1 MVAVGITLQCFGTVL
16 GPGFQGFLDG
26 HTQDATLGLAPSI
39 GDPFTGTMWSKD
51 DSGTAT
57 TLQCLGFASDPRR
70 FLDGHTQDATLGL
83 APTTD
88 PPFTG
93 TRWAM
98 LQVPS
103 VALQCLGD
111 APGPGF
117 QGFLDGHTQDATLG
131 LAATTDP
138 PFTGTRWQMR
148 EVSSGVFTFQCLG
161 DAPGPGFQGFL
172 DGHTQDATLGL
183 AATTDP
189 PFTGTRWQMR
199 QVPSEI
205 FTLQCLGDAPG
216 PGFQGFLDGHT
227 QDATLGLAATTDPPF
242 TGTRWR
248 ANFQTGLNVS
258 VQATKHQEGA
268 FLTITGGGF
277 PQGGQ
282 VDIALFGVPRRIN
295 PSEIFSATA
304 NEPGGSFHSE
314 RS

>member
-138 PFTGTRWQMR
+138 PFTGTRW
-148 EVSSGVFTFQCLG
+148 
-161 DAPGPGFQGFL
+161 
-172 DGHTQDATLGL
+172 
-183 AATTDP
+183 
-189 PFTGTRWQMR
+189 
-199 QVPSEI
+199 
-205 FTLQCLGDAPG
+205 
-216 PGFQGFLDGHT
+216 
-227 QDATLGLAATTDPPF
+227 
-242 TGTRWR
+242 R

-304 NEPGGSFHSE
+304 NEPGGRFTVSDRDERCTSDNPGDAFGDVIVVARDRASGNFALTTVSTSFWVCT
-314 RS
+314 

>member
-189 PFTGTRWQMR
+189 PFTGTRW
-199 QVPSEI
+199 
-205 FTLQCLGDAPG
+205 
-216 PGFQGFLDGHT
+216 
-227 QDATLGLAATTDPPF
+227 
-242 TGTRWR
+242 R

-304 NEPGGSFHSE
+304 NEPGGRFTVSDRDERCTSDNPGDAFGDVIVVARDRASGNFALTTVSTSFWVCT
-314 RS
+314 

>member
-57 TLQCLGFASDPRR
+57 TQQCLGFASDPRR

-103 VALQCLGD
+103 VAPQCLCDAPGPGFQRFLDGHTQDATLGLAATTDPPFTGTRWQMREVSSGVFTFQCLGD
-111 APGPGF
+111 APGQVF
-117 QGFLDGHTQDATLG
+117 RGFLDGHTQDATLG
-131 LAATTDP
+131 LAPTTDP

-199 QVPSEI
+199 QLPSEI
-205 FTLQCLGDAPG
+205 VTLQCLGDAPG

-227 QDATLGLAATTDPPF
+227 QDATLGLAATT
-242 TGTRWR
+242 
-248 ANFQTGLNVS
+248 
-258 VQATKHQEGA
+258 
-268 FLTITGGGF
+268 
-277 PQGGQ
+277 
-282 VDIALFGVPRRIN
+282 
-295 PSEIFSATA
+295 
-304 NEPGGSFHSE
+304 
-314 RS
+314 

>member
-83 APTTD
+83 AP
-88 PPFTG
+88 
-93 TRWAM
+93 
-98 LQVPS
+98 
-103 VALQCLGD
+103 
-111 APGPGF
+111 
-117 QGFLDGHTQDATLG
+117 
-131 LAATTDP
+131 TTDP

>member
-16 GPGFQGFLDG
+16 GPGFQGFLDGHTQDATLGLAATTDPPFTGTRWQMRQVPSEIFTLQCLGDAPGPGFQGFLDG

-93 TRWAM
+93 TRW
-98 LQVPS
+98 
-103 VALQCLGD
+103 
-111 APGPGF
+111 
-117 QGFLDGHTQDATLG
+117 
-131 LAATTDP
+131 
-138 PFTGTRWQMR
+138 
-148 EVSSGVFTFQCLG
+148 
-161 DAPGPGFQGFL
+161 
-172 DGHTQDATLGL
+172 
-183 AATTDP
+183 
-189 PFTGTRWQMR
+189 
-199 QVPSEI
+199 
-205 FTLQCLGDAPG
+205 
-216 PGFQGFLDGHT
+216 
-227 QDATLGLAATTDPPF
+227 
-242 TGTRWR
+242 R

-304 NEPGGSFHSE
+304 NEPGGRFTVSDRDERCTSDNPGDAFGDVIVVARDRASGNFALTTVSTSFWVCT
-314 RS
+314 

>member
-93 TRWAM
+93 TRW
-98 LQVPS
+98 
-103 VALQCLGD
+103 
-111 APGPGF
+111 
-117 QGFLDGHTQDATLG
+117 
-131 LAATTDP
+131 
-138 PFTGTRWQMR
+138 
-148 EVSSGVFTFQCLG
+148 
-161 DAPGPGFQGFL
+161 
-172 DGHTQDATLGL
+172 
-183 AATTDP
+183 
-189 PFTGTRWQMR
+189 
-199 QVPSEI
+199 
-205 FTLQCLGDAPG
+205 
-216 PGFQGFLDGHT
+216 
-227 QDATLGLAATTDPPF
+227 
-242 TGTRWR
+242 R

>member
-103 VALQCLGD
+103 VAD
-111 APGPGF
+111 NDGP
-117 QGFLDGHTQDATLG
+117 T
-131 LAATTDP
+131 
-138 PFTGTRWQMR
+138 
-148 EVSSGVFTFQCLG
+148 
-161 DAPGPGFQGFL
+161 
-172 DGHTQDATLGL
+172 
-183 AATTDP
+183 
-189 PFTGTRWQMR
+189 
-199 QVPSEI
+199 
-205 FTLQCLGDAPG
+205 
-216 PGFQGFLDGHT
+216 
-227 QDATLGLAATTDPPF
+227 
-242 TGTRWR
+242 
-248 ANFQTGLNVS
+248 
-258 VQATKHQEGA
+258 
-268 FLTITGGGF
+268 TGGRRCNDVGKA
-277 PQGGQ
+277 
-282 VDIALFGVPRRIN
+282 VAVYIADRDRYAALVAPIV
-295 PSEIFSATA
+295 SEEAS
-304 NEPGGSFHSE
+304 
-314 RS
+314 

>member
-131 LAATTDP
+131 LAATTDQI
-138 PFTGTRWQMR
+138 G
-148 EVSSGVFTFQCLG
+148 
-161 DAPGPGFQGFL
+161 
-172 DGHTQDATLGL
+172 
-183 AATTDP
+183 
-189 PFTGTRWQMR
+189 
-199 QVPSEI
+199 
-205 FTLQCLGDAPG
+205 
-216 PGFQGFLDGHT
+216 
-227 QDATLGLAATTDPPF
+227 
-242 TGTRWR
+242 R
-248 ANFQTGLNVS
+248 AHV
-258 VQATKHQEGA
+258 
-268 FLTITGGGF
+268 
-277 PQGGQ
+277 
-282 VDIALFGVPRRIN
+282 
-295 PSEIFSATA
+295 
-304 NEPGGSFHSE
+304 
-314 RS
+314 